1 MCVHV
6 LHSLL
11 KEEHIRHTLSAP
23 TRNGGRVTSPCESI
37 LGAQGACTSRA
48 IPHRRLI
55 HFLPFFRDDSQT
67 KRNSGREGSVGC
79 SVVVVGG
86 PEFVLSVRDRRWMG
100 EGGSPSSSPS
110 TSEGGRTR
118 IVGWKKRG
126 GGGSKQ
132 AISIAG
138 DDERKEGG
146 GKRRRRRK
154 KVIHYSGSEVTRQPP
169 LPLLHRPRSDAG
181 FSFGPPHQGRGEGQ
195 C

>member
-1 MCVHV
+1 M
-6 LHSLL
+6 
-11 KEEHIRHTLSAP
+11 
-23 TRNGGRVTSPCESI
+23 TSPCESI
-37 LGAQGACTSRA
+37 PGAQGRA
-48 IPHRRLI
+48 QAKRSLTDVLFIFSL
-55 HFLPFFRDDSQT
+55 FFRVDSQT

-79 SVVVVGG
+79 SVVVVGCSVVGGGG

-138 DDERKEGG
+138 DDERKEGEERGGVGG
-146 GKRRRRRK
+146 GKK
-154 KVIHYSGSEVTRQPP
+154 
-169 LPLLHRPRSDAG
+169 
-181 FSFGPPHQGRGEGQ
+181 
-195 C
+195 

>member
-1 MCVHV
+1 M
-6 LHSLL
+6 
-11 KEEHIRHTLSAP
+11 HTCASQPPERRAH
-23 TRNGGRVTSPCESI
+23 TAYTFSTYVKRGRVTFPCESI
-37 LGAQGACTSRA
+37 LGAQGRASKA

-55 HFLPFFRDDSQT
+55 HFLPFFSRRQPNEVD
-67 KRNSGREGSVGC
+67 SGREGSVGC

-118 IVGWKKRG
+118 IVGWKKREGPASYLDSRRRRTKG
-126 GGGSKQ
+126 GGGK
-132 AISIAG
+132 G
-138 DDERKEGG
+138 
-146 GKRRRRRK
+146 RRRE